1 MKRRAF
7 SRTIAGVATSGL
19 LSAKAATA
27 KPGANDKIVI
37 ASMGM
42 GGRGTKIASGFE
54 ALDGVEIK
62 AVYDVDR
69 TRAAAAALAVGKVN
83 GRTIGHGQDFRKIL
97 EDPEIDA
104 LTITCSNH
112 WHGPA
117 AVMAAAAGK
126 HVYVEKPCSHNPH
139 EGELMVAAARKY
151 DIRMQHGTQRRSRPA
166 LREGIARLHEGA
178 IGNVYYA
185 KCYYRGKRPSLGNGV
200 EIEAPDDLDYDLWQG
215 PAPRRPYLDNRIH
228 YNWHWFWHWGN
239 GELGN
244 NGVHHVDI
252 ARFVL
257 GVDFPEQVTS
267 SGGRY
272 RYPEDDQETPDTQD
286 AVFKFPGGKAISWE
300 ALSCHPQWPG
310 KKKDIWFYGS
320 EGSAAITGVGYQLFD
335 LDGKLIGES
344 EGESGEKQHLE
355 NFISSIREGTPL
367 NAEIEEGHKSTLLC
381 HLGNIAYRN
390 GRTLNCNPAN
400 GKILDDVESMALW
413 SRDYEKG
420 WEVEV

>member
-1 MKRRAF
+1 M
-7 SRTIAGVATSGL
+7 
-19 LSAKAATA
+19 
-27 KPGANDKIVI
+27 
-37 ASMGM
+37 
-42 GGRGTKIASGFE
+42 
-54 ALDGVEIK
+54 
-62 AVYDVDR
+62 
-69 TRAAAAALAVGKVN
+69 
-83 GRTIGHGQDFRKIL
+83 
-97 EDPEIDA
+97 
-104 LTITCSNH
+104 
-112 WHGPA
+112 
-117 AVMAAAAGK
+117 
-126 HVYVEKPCSHNPH
+126 
-139 EGELMVAAARKY
+139 
-151 DIRMQHGTQRRSRPA
+151 
-166 LREGIARLHEGA
+166 
-178 IGNVYYA
+178 
-185 KCYYRGKRPSLGNGV
+185 
-200 EIEAPDDLDYDLWQG
+200 
-215 PAPRRPYLDNRIH
+215 
-228 YNWHWFWHWGN
+228 
-239 GELGN
+239 
-244 NGVHHVDI
+244 HHVDI